1 MDYKVREG
9 VVSIRICDTDIL
21 TAKREIWDS
30 CPVVRPLPRHWAFA
44 FFLVERRGSSELAL
58 EGLSKVFG
66 KTMEE
71 TRRLYEPVFEKLHE
85 DGFLVPV
92 EEKL

>member
-44 FFLVERRGSSELAL
+44 FCLIERQGSSELAL
-58 EGLSKVFG
+58 QGLSKVFG
-66 KTMEE
+66 KSLDEV
-71 TRRLYEPVFEKLHE
+71 RKQYEPVFEKLCE

>member
-30 CPVVRPLPRHWAFA
+30 CPVVRPLPRPWAFA
-44 FFLVERRGSSELAL
+44 FCLIERQGSSELAL
-58 EGLSKVFG
+58 QGLSKVFG
-66 KTMEE
+66 KSLDEV
-71 TRRLYEPVFEKLHE
+71 RKQYEPVFEKLCE